1 MSTAIPET
9 KTVEYPESDG
19 LPMAE
24 NTRQFQYI
32 VTIQG
37 GIDALFK
44 DAPDVFVAG
53 DNFWYPVEGHPEIRT
68 APDVYVVFGRPK
80 GHRSSYRQWEEDG
93 IAPQVVFEVLSPSN
107 RPVEMLDKF
116 DFYQEYGVEEYYVYD
131 PDAGEL
137 RGWGR
142 VGDALRPFD
151 EMSGQVSRRLGVRFG
166 LEGTD
171 LVLYR
176 PDGRRFATYVELAAQ
191 LESAEQ
197 RAERL
202 ASKLRQL
209 GIDPNA

>member
-44 DAPDVFVAG
+44 DAPDVFVVG